1 MNKQTLNNY
10 LMKHKEKNIS
20 ILGFIEN
27 YPISKIFKEGDT
39 ILILGDSDYLWAYI
53 SSDNKKEIKRIMEKF
68 NFETKYFASL
78 ENWMI
83 PIITKDKEID
93 WKLSTYRFIL
103 PKNVKIDSLDYPV
116 RKLSISDANY
126 IYDNSTYKEF
136 TSVDYIN
143 ERIKKGVS
151 VGISKNN
158 ELVGWGLTHDDGA
171 LGFLHVIPKFR
182 GKGYGK
188 NIVKALIK
196 KKRELGKS
204 VFLNVEAQ
212 NIKAK
217 SLYTNLGFLLDR
229 EISWVKVK

>member
-53 SSDNKKEIKRIMEKF
+53 SSDNKKEIKKIMEKF

-83 PIITKDKEID
+83 PIITKDKKID

-103 PKNVKIDSLDYPV
+103 PKNVKIDSLDYSV
-116 RKLSISDANY
+116 RKLSISDADY
-126 IYDNSTYKEF
+126 IYDNSSYKEF

-171 LGFLHVIPKFR
+171 LGFLHVIPEFR

-196 KKRELGKS
+196 KKRKLGGS